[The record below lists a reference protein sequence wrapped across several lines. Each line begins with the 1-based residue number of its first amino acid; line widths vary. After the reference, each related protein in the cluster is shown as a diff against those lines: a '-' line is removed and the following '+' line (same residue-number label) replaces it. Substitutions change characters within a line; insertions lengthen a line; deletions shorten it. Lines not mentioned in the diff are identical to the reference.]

1 MTRLFL
7 LLVFSQCCI
16 FGSAQTKTSSSKDT
30 LDFVFSTK
38 SYVTLRAEDFSGG
51 FSAVQGRV
59 RVCDNQVTSF
69 DIVIS
74 VNSLKLELPGMT
86 KHALSSDYFDANQFP
101 TITFFG
107 DQIVTEQGKSQVSG
121 KLKAKDVEQNAVI
134 PFEVL
139 QLGKNHI
146 IIQANFKISRPTYGI
161 GPEGEVSDTVE
172 IQTQIVANRKK

>member
-1 MTRLFL
+1 VTRLFL
-7 LLVFSQCCI
+7 LLVFIQCYI

-30 LDFVFSTK
+30 FDFVFSTK
-38 SYVTLRAEDFSGG
+38 SSVTLRAEDFSGG

-59 RVCDNQVTSF
+59 RVCGNQVTSF

-74 VNSLKLELPGMT
+74 VNSLKLEIPGMT
-86 KHALSSDYFDANQFP
+86 KHALSSDYFDVNRFP

-121 KLKAKDVEQNAVI
+121 KLKAKDVEQNVVI

-139 QLGKNHI
+139 QQGKNHV
-146 IIQANFKISRPTYGI
+146 IIQANFIINRPTYGI
-161 GPEGEVSDTVE
+161 GSEGEVSDTVE
-172 IQTQIVANRKK
+172 IRTQIVANYKK